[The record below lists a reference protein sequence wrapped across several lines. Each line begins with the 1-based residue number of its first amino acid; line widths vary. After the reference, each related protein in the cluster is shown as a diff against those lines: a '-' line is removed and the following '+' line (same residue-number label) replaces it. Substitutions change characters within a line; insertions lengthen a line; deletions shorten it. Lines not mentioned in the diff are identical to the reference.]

1 MYSNNES
8 EHPHLNRKAV
18 ALLSGGLDSALA
30 IHLVKRQGIDVTAL
44 HFTSFFSQDDPARQ
58 DSPVSVIGRQ
68 LGVPVVFRPKGEDF
82 LELIRSPRYGHG
94 KNLNP
99 CIDCRIYTLIRAK
112 QFMGEIGASFLV
124 TGEVLGQRPM
134 SQRRN
139 TMRLIEKQAG
149 CDGIVVRPL
158 CAKHLEP
165 SLPEMDGII
174 QRDQLLDVAGRGRRT
189 QLNLAAQLGLT
200 GYSPPAGGC
209 LLTDKGFSNRVRDLL
224 DHTDEVQ
231 PKDLQLLGIGRHLR
245 FRPGLKVIV
254 GRREAENERLYDL
267 AGSGVLFV
275 PADFPGPA
283 VLAQG
288 RPDEEEE
295 RLIGT
300 IIRRYARES
309 ARGNWIRVVA
319 PSGQERRLEVSGTAD
334 DQWIQSRMI

>member
-1 MYSNNES
+1 
-8 EHPHLNRKAV
+8 
-18 ALLSGGLDSALA
+18 
-30 IHLVKRQGIDVTAL
+30 
-44 HFTSFFSQDDPARQ
+44 
-58 DSPVSVIGRQ
+58 
-68 LGVPVVFRPKGEDF
+68 
-82 LELIRSPRYGHG
+82 
-94 KNLNP
+94 
-99 CIDCRIYTLIRAK
+99 
-112 QFMGEIGASFLV
+112 
-124 TGEVLGQRPM
+124 
-134 SQRRN
+134 
-139 TMRLIEKQAG
+139 
-149 CDGIVVRPL
+149 
-158 CAKHLEP
+158 
-165 SLPEMDGII
+165 MDGII

-275 PADFPGPA
+275 PADFPCPA